1 MRFVDLLHSAGLLL
15 PDRQNTVWLFTNAG
29 EIYSIY
35 PFVDEALRQRPGY
48 RLTIAVPY
56 HELAKLR
63 RQFPHEEVV
72 PNPSKYACARSRPY
86 ANSALQILGSRVAH
100 LSAAVPNGL
109 KVDDNFVASSIVSRL
124 PERTSTY
131 PSVGTRPLMSF
142 LTRVMAGNPI
152 CEIDDL
158 ACRLRQP
165 QDILCLGNGPSS
177 EDARLVDISYD
188 CLFRVNWIWSQ
199 RTSHVNPNLVFTADR
214 DLPAGSPKPILGF
227 PNEAVGLPILRYH
240 SFMFRPPRQGYIFID
255 TLIPTL
261 KARRSEVVPS
271 NGAIMISL
279 AAALKP
285 KRMIIAGID
294 LYTHKEGRY
303 PGDSHAIDGYSR
315 DHNRTNDVAFI
326 RSALSAYRGEVIILS
341 DSLRE
346 ELKNENDG

>member
-1 MRFVDLLHSAGLLL
+1 
-15 PDRQNTVWLFTNAG
+15 
-29 EIYSIY
+29 
-35 PFVDEALRQRPGY
+35 
-48 RLTIAVPY
+48 
-56 HELAKLR
+56 
-63 RQFPHEEVV
+63 
-72 PNPSKYACARSRPY
+72 
-86 ANSALQILGSRVAH
+86 
-100 LSAAVPNGL
+100 
-109 KVDDNFVASSIVSRL
+109 
-124 PERTSTY
+124 
-131 PSVGTRPLMSF
+131 
-142 LTRVMAGNPI
+142 
-152 CEIDDL
+152 
-158 ACRLRQP
+158 
-165 QDILCLGNGPSS
+165 
-177 EDARLVDISYD
+177 
-188 CLFRVNWIWSQ
+188 
-199 RTSHVNPNLVFTADR
+199 VNPNLVFTADR

-261 KARRSEVVPS
+261 KAGRSEVVPS

-294 LYTHKEGRY
+294 LYSHKEGRY